1 MNTELKKMSTD
12 QSNVPSG
19 ICKEI
24 TLLESAIKNTE
35 AVGSVANDSCE
46 FSFRLGWLKDE
57 LDSFI

>member
-1 MNTELKKMSTD
+1 MSTD

-24 TLLESAIKNTE
+24 TLFESAIKNTE
-35 AVGSVANDSCE
+35 AVGSEVNDSCE

>member
-1 MNTELKKMSTD
+1 MSTD

-24 TLLESAIKNTE
+24 TLFESAIKNTE
-35 AVGSVANDSCE
+35 AVGSVENDSCE